1 MMTEIAADMTV
12 VKLVSVVLELKGI
25 QQANEEFWSCYEVLE
40 KEEMERTL
48 HYQERVLP
56 IYFSLS
62 CQSHLLIKR
71 NHFIFSIMR
80 FLEDI
85 ENLCKSGPLRVCEF
99 KNESS
104 KNFHTRH
111 CELSGTTFKL
121 HKELQGSPCEREYPV
136 KELKLYHGCRSKLH
150 PPTP

>member
-1 MMTEIAADMTV
+1 MIAADMTV

-40 KEEMERTL
+40 KDKM
-48 HYQERVLP
+48 
-56 IYFSLS
+56 
-62 CQSHLLIKR
+62 
-71 NHFIFSIMR
+71 
-80 FLEDI
+80 EDI